1 MIAAVAVML
10 LAGLLR
16 IVRCIRAGVP
26 KPLYVMAPTLK
37 TTGLEATGVSGEW
50 VEYQF

>member
-16 IVRCIRAGVP
+16 IVRWIRAGVP
-26 KPLYVMAPTLK
+26 KPLHVMAPTLK
-37 TTGLEATGVSGEW
+37 TTGLEATGVSREW

>member
-1 MIAAVAVML
+1 MITAVAVML

-16 IVRCIRAGVP
+16 IVGWIRAGVP
-26 KPLYVMAPTLK
+26 KLLHAMAPTLK
-37 TTGLEATGVSGEW
+37 TTGLEAAGVSREW